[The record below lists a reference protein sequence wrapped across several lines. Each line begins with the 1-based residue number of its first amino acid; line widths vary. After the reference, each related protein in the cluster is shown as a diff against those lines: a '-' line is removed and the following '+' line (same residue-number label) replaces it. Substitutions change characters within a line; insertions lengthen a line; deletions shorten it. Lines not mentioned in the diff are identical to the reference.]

1 MKFTP
6 EIKKQI
12 AEATGLTY
20 LADNLE
26 KLDATTEGQKV
37 ADMLRYYCPTAEN
50 LAIVN
55 EQTLPAVKESNPEF
69 VYDEDKSIVPVE
81 KVTLTIK
88 ATPADAT
95 VKIGNAITTSAEVEK
110 NKPVSYEVSKTGYIT
125 KSDTVTLT
133 EDKTIEVTLEEELVP
148 VEKVTLTIVPVP
160 ADATVKLNDIEQTS
174 IEVDKGAAVKIEV
187 SKEGYKT
194 QLNEAY
200 KVSKTETLTVTLE
213 AEAPVKPEK
222 PEGVIEPTSTANA
235 SCTYVNGSG
244 MLYTGSNN
252 APTNMQVAT
261 DGFIELALGPG
272 IVKKSFYP
280 ESTAGKYEF
289 ELEDT
294 EASNLRFCV
303 GVPAGSVITDLYDV
317 KMSYS
322 DGSKTVDFNLV
333 KADETGYTWNQV
345 QDPSYIITDSAF
357 ATGNVCQNVTSP
369 NSFFDTMI
377 GNFTT
382 IMTATPK
389 FDDGKVVTCQI
400 ETVVSNVTLQITDE
414 QSFIQAATV
423 GGTAILANNVELTKP
438 IVVAKALTLNLNGKK
453 VFNTQDIFKNDGTR
467 SWSLISVRN
476 AALTITG
483 DGTLHAKENDCYAL
497 DVQENGS
504 LTIEQGTYIGNIHAV
519 YVFAGHADIQGGSFS
534 VQQQYENPAQG
545 YEFVLNCY
553 NANREAGI
561 ASINVT
567 GGKFVKFNPADCHA
581 EGEHTNFV
589 NEGYQSTKVSDDP
602 VTYEVIKVNIETAAA
617 QPAKVK
623 RTKK

>member
-69 VYDEDKSIVPVE
+69 TYDEDKPIVPVE
-81 KVTLTIK
+81 TVTLTIK
-88 ATPADAT
+88 ATPADAI
-95 VKIGNAITTSAEVEK
+95 VKIDNAIATSAKVEK
-110 NKPVSYEVSKTGYIT
+110 NKPVSYEVSKEGYKT
-125 KSDTVTLT
+125 VSETVTLT
-133 EDKTIEVTLEEELVP
+133 EDKTIEVTLEEVTEP
-148 VEKVTLTIVPVP
+148 VEKVTLTIVTVS

-200 KVSKTETLTVTLE
+200 VVNKTETLTVTLE

-235 SCTYVNGSG
+235 SCTYVNDSG

-261 DGFIELALGPG
+261 DGFIELALGPS
-272 IVKKSFYP
+272 IVKVPTYP
-280 ESTAGKYEF
+280 ESKSGKYTI
-289 ELEDT
+289 ELAEGQET
-294 EASNLRFCV
+294 NLRFCV
-303 GVPAGSVITDLYDV
+303 GVKSGIITDLYDV
-317 KMSYS
+317 QMVYS
-322 DGSKTVDFNLV
+322 NGATSKTFNLV
-333 KADETGYTWNQV
+333 KSEAGYNWAQV
-345 QDPSYIITDSAF
+345 EDPSYIITDSAF
-357 ATGNVCQNVTSP
+357 GDGNVCQNITRPVW
-369 NSFFDTMI
+369 FFETNAGD
-377 GNFTT
+377 FTAT
-382 IMTATPK
+382 MTATPK
-389 FDDGKVVTCQI
+389 FDGGQVVTCQI

-438 IVVAKALTLNLNGKK
+438 IVVSKALTLDLNGKK
-453 VFNTQDIFKNDGTR
+453 VFNTQDIFKRDETR
-467 SWSLISVRN
+467 SWSLISVKN
-476 AALTITG
+476 SALTIKG
-483 DGTLHAKENDCYAL
+483 DGTLHAKENDCYAI

-519 YVFAGHADIQGGSFS
+519 YVFAGHANIQGGTFS
-534 VQQQYENPAQG
+534 IQQQYTDPLKA

-553 NANREAGI
+553 DANRKSDI

-567 GGKFVKFNPADCHA
+567 GGKFVQFNPADCQA

-589 NEGYQSTKVSDDP
+589 SVGYQSAKISDEP
-602 VTYEVIKVNIETAAA
+602 VTYEVTKVNIETAAA

>member
-12 AEATGLTY
+12 AEATHLTY

-55 EQTLPAVKESNPEF
+55 EQTLPAIKESNPEF
-69 VYDEDKSIVPVE
+69 TYDEDKPVVPVE
-81 KVTLTIK
+81 TVTLTIVP
-88 ATPADAT
+88 TPADAS
-95 VKIGNAITTSAEVEK
+95 VKIGNAITTSAEIEK
-110 NKPVSYEVSKTGYIT
+110 NKPVLYEVSKEGYKT
-125 KSDTVTLT
+125 VSETVTLT

-160 ADATVKLNDIEQTS
+160 ADAAVKLNDIEQTS

-200 KVSKTETLTVTLE
+200 VVNKTETLTVTLE
-213 AEAPVKPEK
+213 M
-222 PEGVIEPTSTANA
+222 SNA
-235 SCTYVNGSG
+235 
-244 MLYTGSNN
+244 
-252 APTNMQVAT
+252 
-261 DGFIELALGPG
+261 
-272 IVKKSFYP
+272 
-280 ESTAGKYEF
+280 
-289 ELEDT
+289 
-294 EASNLRFCV
+294 
-303 GVPAGSVITDLYDV
+303 
-317 KMSYS
+317 
-322 DGSKTVDFNLV
+322 
-333 KADETGYTWNQV
+333 
-345 QDPSYIITDSAF
+345 
-357 ATGNVCQNVTSP
+357 
-369 NSFFDTMI
+369 
-377 GNFTT
+377 
-382 IMTATPK
+382 
-389 FDDGKVVTCQI
+389 
-400 ETVVSNVTLQITDE
+400 TLQITDE
-414 QSFIQAATV
+414 QSFIQAAIA

-438 IVVAKALTLNLNGKK
+438 IVVAKALTLDLNGKK
-453 VFNTQDIFKNDGTR
+453 VFNTQDIFKRDETR

-504 LTIEQGTYIGNIHAV
+504 LTIEQGTYIGNINAV
-519 YVFAGHADIQGGSFS
+519 YVFAGHANIQGGTFS
-534 VQQQYENPAQG
+534 IQQQYTDPLKA

-553 NANREAGI
+553 DANRKSDL

-567 GGKFVKFNPADCHA
+567 GGKFVQFNPADCKA

-589 NEGYQSTKVSDDP
+589 SVGYQSAKISDEP
-602 VTYEVIKVNIETAAA
+602 VTYEVTKVNIETAAA

-623 RTKK
+623 KN

>member
-69 VYDEDKSIVPVE
+69 TYDEDKPVVPVE
-81 KVTLTIK
+81 TVTLTIK
-88 ATPADAT
+88 ATPADAI
-95 VKIGNAITTSAEVEK
+95 VKIGNAIATSAKVEK

-133 EDKTIEVTLEEELVP
+133 EDKTIEVTLEEDLVP
-148 VEKVTLTIVPVP
+148 VEKVTLTIEPIP
-160 ADATVKLNDIEQTS
+160 ADAIVKLNDIEQTS
-174 IEVDKGAAVKIEV
+174 IEVDKGTAVKIEV
-187 SKEGYKT
+187 SKEVYKT

-200 KVSKTETLTVTLE
+200 IVNKTEILKVELI
-213 AEAPVKPEK
+213 AEEPAKPAKPED
-222 PEGVIEPTSTANA
+222 VVEPTVQSNA
-235 SCTYVNGSG
+235 SCKYVADTGD
-244 MLYTGSNN
+244 LYTGTGNK
-252 APTNMQVAT
+252 PTNMQIAT

-280 ESTAGKYEF
+280 ESVAGKYEF

-303 GVPAGSVITDLYDV
+303 GVPTGSVITDLYDV

-333 KADETGYTWNQV
+333 KAEIGYTWNQV

-357 ATGNVCQNVTSP
+357 ATGNVCQNVTRP
-369 NSFFDTMI
+369 NWFFDTMI

-389 FDDGKVVTCQI
+389 FDGGKTVTCTI
-400 ETVVSNVTLQITDE
+400 ETVVSNATLQITDE

-423 GGTAILANNVELTKP
+423 GGNAILANDVEVSKP
-438 IVVAKALTLNLNGKK
+438 IVVTKALTLNLNGKK
-453 VFNTQDIFKNDGTR
+453 VFNTQNIFKQDETC
-467 SWSLISVRN
+467 SWSLISVKN
-476 AALTITG
+476 SALIIKG
-483 DGTLHAKENDCYAL
+483 DGTLHAKENDCYAI

-519 YVFAGHADIQGGSFS
+519 YVFAGHANIQGGTFS
-534 VQQQYENPAQG
+534 IQQQYTDPLKA

-553 NANREAGI
+553 DANRKSDL

-567 GGKFVKFNPADCHA
+567 GGKFVQFNPADCQA

-589 NEGYQSTKVSDDP
+589 SVGYQSAKISDEP
-602 VTYEVIKVNIETAAA
+602 VTYEVTKANIETVAA
-617 QPAKVK
+617 QPAKVN
-623 RTKK
+623 RAKK

>member
-26 KLDATTEGQKV
+26 KMDGTTEGQKV

-50 LAIVN
+50 LAIVD

-69 VYDEDKSIVPVE
+69 VYDEDKPIVPVE

-95 VKIGNAITTSAEVEK
+95 VKIGNAIATSAEVEK
-110 NKPVSYEVSKTGYIT
+110 NKPVSYEVSKEGYKT
-125 KSDTVTLT
+125 VSENVTLT
-133 EDKTIEVTLEEELVP
+133 ENKTIEVILEAEIEP
-148 VEKVTLTIVPVP
+148 VEKVVLTIEPTP
-160 ADATVKLNDIEQTS
+160 EDATVKLNDVEQKS
-174 IEVDKGAAVKIEV
+174 IEVDKGASVKIEV

-194 QLNEAY
+194 QLNAAY
-200 KVSKTETLTVTLE
+200 VVNKTETLTVTLE
-213 AEAPVKPEK
+213 IDKPAKPEK
-222 PEGVIEPTSTANA
+222 PSEVIEPTVQSNA
-235 SCTYVNGSG
+235 SCKYVTDAGD
-244 MLYTGSNN
+244 LYTGSGNK
-252 APTNMQVAT
+252 ATNMQIAT

-280 ESTAGKYEF
+280 ESTAGKYTI
-289 ELEDT
+289 ELETAD
-294 EASNLRFCV
+294 ASNLRFCV
-303 GVPAGSVITDLYDV
+303 GVPADNVITDLYDV

-322 DGSKTVDFNLV
+322 NGSKTVDFNLV
-333 KADETGYTWNQV
+333 KSETGYTWNQV

-357 ATGNVCQNVTSP
+357 ATGNVCQNVTRP
-369 NSFFDTMI
+369 NWFFDTMI

-382 IMTATPK
+382 TMTATPK
-389 FDDGKVVTCQI
+389 FDGGKVVTCTI

-414 QSFIQAATV
+414 QSFIQAAAT
-423 GGTAILANNVELTKP
+423 GGTAILSNDVELTKP

-519 YVFAGHADIQGGSFS
+519 YVFAGHADVQGGSFS
-534 VQQQYENPAQG
+534 VQQQYENPEQG

-553 NANREAGI
+553 NANCEAGI
-561 ASINVT
+561 ASISVT

-581 EGEHTNFV
+581 KGEHTNFV

-602 VTYEVIKVNIETAAA
+602 VTYEVTKVNIETAAA

>member
-69 VYDEDKSIVPVE
+69 VYDDETPVVPVE

-88 ATPADAT
+88 ATPTDAI
-95 VKIGNAITTSAEVEK
+95 VKIDNAIATSAKVEK
-110 NKPVSYEVSKTGYIT
+110 NKPVSYEVSKEGYKT
-125 KSDTVTLT
+125 VSETVTLT
-133 EDKTIEVTLEEELVP
+133 EDKTIEVILEAEIEP
-148 VEKVTLTIVPVP
+148 VEKVTLTIVAEPT
-160 ADATVKLNDIEQTS
+160 DATVKINDVEQTS
-174 IEVDKGAAVKIEV
+174 IEVDKGTSVKIEV

-200 KVSKTETLTVTLE
+200 VVNKTETLTVELV
-213 AEAPVKPEK
+213 AEEPEKPAK
-222 PEGVIEPTSTANA
+222 PEGVVEPTSTANA

-261 DGFIELALGPG
+261 DGFIELALGPS
-272 IVKKSFYP
+272 IVKVPTYP
-280 ESTAGKYEF
+280 ESKSGKYTI
-289 ELEDT
+289 ELAEGQ
-294 EASNLRFCV
+294 ESNLRFCV
-303 GVPAGSVITDLYDV
+303 GVKSGIITDLYDV
-317 KMSYS
+317 QMLYS
-322 DGSKTVDFNLV
+322 NGSITKTFDLV
-333 KADETGYTWNQV
+333 KSESGYNWAQV
-345 QDPSYIITDSAF
+345 EDPSYVITDSAF
-357 ATGNVCQNVTSP
+357 GDGNVCQNITRPVW
-369 NSFFDTMI
+369 FFETAN
-377 GNFTT
+377 GAFTT

-389 FDDGKVVTCQI
+389 FDGGKIVTCQI

-453 VFNTQDIFKNDGTR
+453 VFNTQDIFKRDETR

-476 AALTITG
+476 AALTIIG

-519 YVFAGHADIQGGSFS
+519 YVFAGHADIQGGTFS
-534 VQQQYENPAQG
+534 IQQQYTDPLKA

-553 NANREAGI
+553 DANRKSDL
-561 ASINVT
+561 ASINVI
-567 GGKFVKFNPADCHA
+567 GGKFVQFNPADCQA

-589 NEGYQSTKVSDDP
+589 SVGYQSAKISDEP
-602 VTYEVIKVNIETAAA
+602 VTYEVTKVNIETVAA

>member
-69 VYDEDKSIVPVE
+69 TYDEDKPV
-81 KVTLTIK
+81 
-88 ATPADAT
+88 
-95 VKIGNAITTSAEVEK
+95 
-110 NKPVSYEVSKTGYIT
+110 
-125 KSDTVTLT
+125 
-133 EDKTIEVTLEEELVP
+133 VP
-148 VEKVTLTIVPVP
+148 VEKVTLTIVPTPVDATVKIGNAIGTSAEVEKLVPVTYEVSKAGYKTVSDTVTLTENKTIEVILEAEIEPVEKVTLTIVAEP
-160 ADATVKLNDIEQTS
+160 ADATVKINDVEQTS
-174 IEVDKGAAVKIEV
+174 IEVDKGTSVKIEV

-200 KVSKTETLTVTLE
+200 KVNKTETLTVELV
-213 AEAPVKPEK
+213 AEEPEK
-222 PEGVIEPTSTANA
+222 PA
-235 SCTYVNGSG
+235 
-244 MLYTGSNN
+244 
-252 APTNMQVAT
+252 
-261 DGFIELALGPG
+261 
-272 IVKKSFYP
+272 K
-280 ESTAGKYEF
+280 
-289 ELEDT
+289 
-294 EASNLRFCV
+294 
-303 GVPAGSVITDLYDV
+303 
-317 KMSYS
+317 
-322 DGSKTVDFNLV
+322 
-333 KADETGYTWNQV
+333 
-345 QDPSYIITDSAF
+345 
-357 ATGNVCQNVTSP
+357 
-369 NSFFDTMI
+369 
-377 GNFTT
+377 
-382 IMTATPK
+382 
-389 FDDGKVVTCQI
+389 

-414 QSFIQAATV
+414 QSFIQAAAT
-423 GGTAILANNVELTKP
+423 GGTAILSNDVELTKP

-519 YVFAGHADIQGGSFS
+519 YVFAGHADVQGGSFS
-534 VQQQYENPAQG
+534 VQQQSENPEQG

-561 ASINVT
+561 ASISVT
-567 GGKFVKFNPADCHA
+567 GGKFVKFNPADCYA
-581 EGEHTNFV
+581 EGEHINFV
-589 NEGYQSTKVSDDP
+589 SDGYQSTKVSVDP
-602 VTYEVIKVNIETAAA
+602 VTYEVTKVNIETAAA
-617 QPAKVK
+617 QPAKI
-623 RTKK
+623 RRNKK

>member
-69 VYDEDKSIVPVE
+69 TYDEDKPVVPVE
-81 KVTLTIK
+81 TVTLTIVP
-88 ATPADAT
+88 TPADAI
-95 VKIGNAITTSAEVEK
+95 VKIGNAIATSAEIEK
-110 NKPVSYEVSKTGYIT
+110 NKPVLYEVSKEGYKT
-125 KSDTVTLT
+125 VSETVTLT
-133 EDKTIEVTLEEELVP
+133 EDKTIEIILEAEIEP
-148 VEKVTLTIVPVP
+148 VEKVTLIIVPVL

-174 IEVDKGAAVKIEV
+174 IEVDKGTAVKIEV

-200 KVSKTETLTVTLE
+200 KVNKTETLTVELV
-213 AEAPVKPEK
+213 AEEPEK
-222 PEGVIEPTSTANA
+222 PAKPEGIVEPIVTPNTSTI
-235 SCTYVNGSG
+235 YVQENGN
-244 MLYTGSNN
+244 LYTGTGNK
-252 APTNMQVAT
+252 PTNMQIAT

-272 IVKKSFYP
+272 IVNKAFYP
-280 ESTAGKYEF
+280 ESTAGKYAF
-289 ELEDT
+289 KLEND

-303 GVPAGSVITDLYDV
+303 GVPVGSIITDLYDV

-333 KADETGYTWNQV
+333 KAETGYTWNQV

-357 ATGNVCQNVTSP
+357 ATGNVCQNVTRP
-369 NSFFDTMI
+369 NWFFDTMI

-389 FDDGKVVTCQI
+389 FDGGKVVTCQI

-453 VFNTQDIFKNDGTR
+453 VFNTQGIFKNDGTH

-567 GGKFVKFNPADCHA
+567 GGKFVKFNPANCHA

-602 VTYEVIKVNIETAAA
+602 VTYEVTKVNIETAAA

>member
-1 MKFTP
+1 M
-6 EIKKQI
+6 
-12 AEATGLTY
+12 
-20 LADNLE
+20 
-26 KLDATTEGQKV
+26 
-37 ADMLRYYCPTAEN
+37 
-50 LAIVN
+50 
-55 EQTLPAVKESNPEF
+55 
-69 VYDEDKSIVPVE
+69 
-81 KVTLTIK
+81 
-88 ATPADAT
+88 
-95 VKIGNAITTSAEVEK
+95 
-110 NKPVSYEVSKTGYIT
+110 SYEVSKEGYKT
-125 KSDTVTLT
+125 VSESVTLT
-133 EDKTIEVTLEEELVP
+133 EDKTIEVILEAEIEP
-148 VEKVTLTIVPVP
+148 VEKVTLTIVAEP
-160 ADATVKLNDIEQTS
+160 ADATVKINDVEQSS
-174 IEVDKGAAVKIEV
+174 IEVDKGTAVKIEV

-235 SCTYVNGSG
+235 SCTYVNDSG

-272 IVKKSFYP
+272 IVNKAFYP
-280 ESTAGKYEF
+280 ESTAGKYAF
-289 ELEDT
+289 KLEND

-333 KADETGYTWNQV
+333 KAETGYTWNQV

-357 ATGNVCQNVTSP
+357 ATGNVCQNVTRP
-369 NSFFDTMI
+369 NWFFDTMI

-389 FDDGKVVTCQI
+389 FDGGKVVTCQI

-453 VFNTQDIFKNDGTR
+453 VFNTQDIFKRDETR
-467 SWSLISVRN
+467 SWSLISVKN
-476 AALTITG
+476 SALTIKG
-483 DGTLHAKENDCYAL
+483 DGTLHAKENDCYAI

-504 LTIEQGTYIGNIHAV
+504 LTIEHGTYIGNIHAV
-519 YVFAGHADIQGGSFS
+519 YVFAGHANIQGGTFS
-534 VQQQYENPAQG
+534 IQQQYTDPLKA

-553 NANREAGI
+553 DANRKSDL

-567 GGKFVKFNPADCHA
+567 GGKFVQFNPADCQA

>member
-69 VYDEDKSIVPVE
+69 TYDEDKPVVPVE
-81 KVTLTIK
+81 TVTLTIK
-88 ATPADAT
+88 ATSADAI
-95 VKIGNAITTSAEVEK
+95 VKIDNAIATSAKVEK
-110 NKPVSYEVSKTGYIT
+110 NKPVSYEVSKEGYKT
-125 KSDTVTLT
+125 VSETVTLT
-133 EDKTIEVTLEEELVP
+133 EDKTIEVILEAEIEP
-148 VEKVTLTIVPVP
+148 VEKVTLTIEPIP
-160 ADATVKLNDIEQTS
+160 ADAIVKLNDIEQTA
-174 IEVDKGAAVKIEV
+174 IEVDKGTAVKIEV

-200 KVSKTETLTVTLE
+200 KVNKTETLTVELV
-213 AEAPVKPEK
+213 AEEPEKPAK
-222 PEGVIEPTSTANA
+222 PEGVVEPTVTPNVSTI
-235 SCTYVNGSG
+235 YVQENGD
-244 MLYTGSNN
+244 LYTGIGNK
-252 APTNMQVAT
+252 PTNMQIAT

-272 IVKKSFYP
+272 IVNKAFYP
-280 ESTAGKYEF
+280 ESTAGKYAF
-289 ELEDT
+289 KLEND

-303 GVPAGSVITDLYDV
+303 GVPTGSVITDLYDV

-333 KADETGYTWNQV
+333 KAEIGYTWNQV

-357 ATGNVCQNVTSP
+357 ATGNVCQNVTRP
-369 NSFFDTMI
+369 NWFFDTMI

-389 FDDGKVVTCQI
+389 FDGGKTVTCTI
-400 ETVVSNVTLQITDE
+400 ETTVTNAVIQITDE
-414 QSFIQAATV
+414 LSFIHTATT
-423 GGTAILANNVELTKP
+423 GGDAMLVNNIELTKP
-438 IVVAKALTLNLNGKK
+438 IVVSKALTLDLNGKK
-453 VFNTQDIFKNDGTR
+453 VFNTQDIFKRDETR
-467 SWSLISVRN
+467 SWSLISVKN
-476 AALTITG
+476 SALTIKG
-483 DGTLHAKENDCYAL
+483 DGTLHAKENDCYAI

-519 YVFAGHADIQGGSFS
+519 YVFAGHANIQGGTFS
-534 VQQQYENPAQG
+534 IQQQYTDPLKA

-553 NANREAGI
+553 DANRKSDI

-567 GGKFVKFNPADCHA
+567 GGKFVQFNPADCQA

-589 NEGYQSTKVSDDP
+589 SVGYQSAKISDEP
-602 VTYEVIKVNIETAAA
+602 VTYEVTKVNIETAAA

>member
-26 KLDATTEGQKV
+26 KLDTTTEGQKV

-69 VYDEDKSIVPVE
+69 VYDDETPVVPVE

-88 ATPADAT
+88 ATPTDAI
-95 VKIGNAITTSAEVEK
+95 VKIDNAIATSAKVEK

-133 EDKTIEVTLEEELVP
+133 EDKTIEVILEEELVP

-174 IEVDKGAAVKIEV
+174 IEVDKGTAVKIEV

-200 KVSKTETLTVTLE
+200 KVSKTETLTVELV
-213 AEAPVKPEK
+213 AEEPEKPAK

-235 SCTYVNGSG
+235 SCTYVNDNGNLFTGSG
-244 MLYTGSNN
+244 NK
-252 APTNMQVAT
+252 PTNMQVAT

-272 IVKKSFYP
+272 IVKKTLTYP
-280 ESTAGKYEF
+280 VSVDGKYAI
-289 ELEDT
+289 ELTDSQET
-294 EASNLRFCV
+294 NLRFCV
-303 GVPAGSVITDLYDV
+303 GVPVGSIITDLYDV

-357 ATGNVCQNVTSP
+357 ATGNVCQNVTRP
-369 NSFFDTMI
+369 NWFFDTMI

-400 ETVVSNVTLQITDE
+400 EVVT
-414 QSFIQAATV
+414 
-423 GGTAILANNVELTKP
+423 TAI
-438 IVVAKALTLNLNGKK
+438 AKTEE
-453 VFNTQDIFKNDGTR
+453 T
-467 SWSLISVRN
+467 
-476 AALTITG
+476 
-483 DGTLHAKENDCYAL
+483 
-497 DVQENGS
+497 
-504 LTIEQGTYIGNIHAV
+504 EQ
-519 YVFAGHADIQGGSFS
+519 
-534 VQQQYENPAQG
+534 
-545 YEFVLNCY
+545 
-553 NANREAGI
+553 
-561 ASINVT
+561 
-567 GGKFVKFNPADCHA
+567 
-581 EGEHTNFV
+581 
-589 NEGYQSTKVSDDP
+589 
-602 VTYEVIKVNIETAAA
+602 AAA
-617 QPAKVK
+617 QPAKASK
-623 RTKK
+623 SSK

>member
-69 VYDEDKSIVPVE
+69 TYDEDKPIVPVE
-81 KVTLTIK
+81 TVTLTIK
-88 ATPADAT
+88 ATPADAI
-95 VKIGNAITTSAEVEK
+95 VKIDNAIATSAKVEK
-110 NKPVSYEVSKTGYIT
+110 NKPVSYEVSKEGYKT
-125 KSDTVTLT
+125 VSETVTLT
-133 EDKTIEVTLEEELVP
+133 EDKTIEVILEAEIEP
-148 VEKVTLTIVPVP
+148 VEKVTLTIEPIP
-160 ADATVKLNDIEQTS
+160 ADAIVKLNDIEQTA
-174 IEVDKGAAVKIEV
+174 IEVDKGTAVKIEV

-200 KVSKTETLTVTLE
+200 KVNKTETLTVTLE

-235 SCTYVNGSG
+235 SCTYVNDSG

-261 DGFIELALGPG
+261 DGFIELALGPS
-272 IVKKSFYP
+272 IVKVPTYP
-280 ESTAGKYEF
+280 ESKSGKYTI
-289 ELEDT
+289 ELAEGQET
-294 EASNLRFCV
+294 NLRFCV
-303 GVPAGSVITDLYDV
+303 GVKSGIITDLYDV
-317 KMSYS
+317 QMVYS
-322 DGSKTVDFNLV
+322 NGATSKTFNLV
-333 KADETGYTWNQV
+333 KSEAGYNWAQV
-345 QDPSYIITDSAF
+345 EDPSYIITDSAF
-357 ATGNVCQNVTSP
+357 GDGNVCQNITRPVW
-369 NSFFDTMI
+369 FFETNAGD
-377 GNFTT
+377 FTAT
-382 IMTATPK
+382 MTATPK
-389 FDDGKVVTCQI
+389 FDGGQVVTCQI

-438 IVVAKALTLNLNGKK
+438 IVVSKALTLDLNGKK
-453 VFNTQDIFKNDGTR
+453 VFNTQDIFKRDETR
-467 SWSLISVRN
+467 SWSLISVKN
-476 AALTITG
+476 SALTIKG
-483 DGTLHAKENDCYAL
+483 DGTLHAKENDCYAI

-519 YVFAGHADIQGGSFS
+519 YVFAGHANIQGGTFS
-534 VQQQYENPAQG
+534 IQQQYTDPLKA

-553 NANREAGI
+553 DANRKSDL

-567 GGKFVKFNPADCHA
+567 GGKFVQFNPADCQA

-602 VTYEVIKVNIETAAA
+602 VTYEVTKVNIETAAA

>member
-69 VYDEDKSIVPVE
+69 TYDEDKPIVPVE
-81 KVTLTIK
+81 TVTLTIK
-88 ATPADAT
+88 ATPADAI
-95 VKIGNAITTSAEVEK
+95 VKIDNAIATSAKVEK
-110 NKPVSYEVSKTGYIT
+110 NKPVSYEVSKEGYKT
-125 KSDTVTLT
+125 VSETVTLT
-133 EDKTIEVTLEEELVP
+133 EDKTIEVTLEEVTEP
-148 VEKVTLTIVPVP
+148 VEKVTLTIVTVP

-200 KVSKTETLTVTLE
+200 KVNKTETLTVTLE

-235 SCTYVNGSG
+235 SCTYVNDSG

-261 DGFIELALGPG
+261 DGFIELALGPS
-272 IVKKSFYP
+272 IVKVPTYP
-280 ESTAGKYEF
+280 ESKSGKYTI
-289 ELEDT
+289 ELAEGQET
-294 EASNLRFCV
+294 NLRFCV
-303 GVPAGSVITDLYDV
+303 GVKSGIITDLYDV
-317 KMSYS
+317 QMVYS
-322 DGSKTVDFNLV
+322 NGATSKTFNLV
-333 KADETGYTWNQV
+333 KSEAGYNWAQV
-345 QDPSYIITDSAF
+345 EDPSYIITDSAF
-357 ATGNVCQNVTSP
+357 GDGNVCQNITRPVW
-369 NSFFDTMI
+369 FFETNAGD
-377 GNFTT
+377 FTAT
-382 IMTATPK
+382 MTATPK
-389 FDDGKVVTCQI
+389 FNGGQVVTCQI

-438 IVVAKALTLNLNGKK
+438 IVVSKALTLDLNGKK
-453 VFNTQDIFKNDGTR
+453 VFNTQDIFKRDETR
-467 SWSLISVRN
+467 SWSLISVKN
-476 AALTITG
+476 SALTIKG
-483 DGTLHAKENDCYAL
+483 DGTLHAKENDCYAI

-519 YVFAGHADIQGGSFS
+519 YVFAGHANIQGGTFS
-534 VQQQYENPAQG
+534 IQQQYTDPLKA

-553 NANREAGI
+553 DANRKSDL

-567 GGKFVKFNPADCHA
+567 GGKFVQFNPADCQA

-589 NEGYQSTKVSDDP
+589 SVGYQSAKISDEP
-602 VTYEVIKVNIETAAA
+602 VTYEVTKVNAAQAAA
-617 QPAKVK
+617 QPAKARK
-623 RTKK
+623 SSK

>member
-69 VYDEDKSIVPVE
+69 TYDEDKPIVPVE
-81 KVTLTIK
+81 TVTLTIK
-88 ATPADAT
+88 ATPADAI
-95 VKIGNAITTSAEVEK
+95 VKIDNAIATSAKVEK
-110 NKPVSYEVSKTGYIT
+110 NKPVSYEVSKEGYKT
-125 KSDTVTLT
+125 VSETVTLT
-133 EDKTIEVTLEEELVP
+133 EDKTIEVILEAEIEP
-148 VEKVTLTIVPVP
+148 VEKVTLTIEPIP
-160 ADATVKLNDIEQTS
+160 ADAIVKLNDIEQTA
-174 IEVDKGAAVKIEV
+174 IEVDKGTAVKIEV
-187 SKEGYKT
+187 SKEVYKT

-200 KVSKTETLTVTLE
+200 KVNKTETLTVTLE

-235 SCTYVNGSG
+235 SCTYVNDSG

-261 DGFIELALGPG
+261 DGFIELALGPS
-272 IVKKSFYP
+272 IVKVPTYP
-280 ESTAGKYEF
+280 ESKSGKYTI
-289 ELEDT
+289 ELAEGQET
-294 EASNLRFCV
+294 NLRFCV
-303 GVPAGSVITDLYDV
+303 GVKSGIITDLYDV
-317 KMSYS
+317 QMVYS
-322 DGSKTVDFNLV
+322 NGATSKTFNLV
-333 KADETGYTWNQV
+333 KSEAGYNWAQV
-345 QDPSYIITDSAF
+345 EDPSYIITDSAF
-357 ATGNVCQNVTSP
+357 GDGNVCQNITRPVW
-369 NSFFDTMI
+369 FFETNAGD
-377 GNFTT
+377 FTT
-382 IMTATPK
+382 TMTATPK
-389 FDDGKVVTCQI
+389 FDGGQVVTCQI

-438 IVVAKALTLNLNGKK
+438 IVVSKALTLDLNGKK
-453 VFNTQDIFKNDGTR
+453 VFNTQDIFKRDETR
-467 SWSLISVRN
+467 SWSLISVKN
-476 AALTITG
+476 SALTIKG
-483 DGTLHAKENDCYAL
+483 DGTLHAKENDCYAI

-519 YVFAGHADIQGGSFS
+519 YVFAGHANIQGGTFS
-534 VQQQYENPAQG
+534 IQQQYTDPLKA

-553 NANREAGI
+553 DANRKSDI

-567 GGKFVKFNPADCHA
+567 GGKFVQFNPADCQA

-589 NEGYQSTKVSDDP
+589 SVGYQSAKISDEP
-602 VTYEVIKVNIETAAA
+602 VTYEVTKVNIETAAA